1 MLQKTCDPSISLYIY
16 IYHRCLHIYIYI
28 VDHCLLRRTRRV
40 VALYPGTMIRP
51 LRVLTMVGVVLKFP
65 HIEKWKPYL
74 RLIHHDFLG
83 GRWPKKLPSG
93 HDCFWCRPVYIYI
106 YLFILW
112 NKMIYIYIIYN
123 AAMQT
128 PYNSIKCQNN
138 PPCQPKL
145 IQSPRIGGIR
155 SYAWAVWC
163 VVGISMNQTRCWL
176 RRLTLISRL
185 WKWMWDTSQYNS
197 TVLLFICVRAVI

>member
-1 MLQKTCDPSISLYIY
+1 MSTYIHLYSGPLSSKANKKGGCTVPWYNDPAFACLDHGRGGVKVSPHWKMKALFAVDSSWLSRWTVAKEIAEWPWLLLVQACLYIY
-16 IYHRCLHIYIYI
+16 IFIYIMKQN
-28 VDHCLLRRTRRV
+28 D
-40 VALYPGTMIRP
+40 
-51 LRVLTMVGVVLKFP
+51 
-65 HIEKWKPYL
+65 
-74 RLIHHDFLG
+74 
-83 GRWPKKLPSG
+83 
-93 HDCFWCRPVYIYI
+93 
-106 YLFILW
+106 
-112 NKMIYIYIIYN
+112 IYIYIIYN